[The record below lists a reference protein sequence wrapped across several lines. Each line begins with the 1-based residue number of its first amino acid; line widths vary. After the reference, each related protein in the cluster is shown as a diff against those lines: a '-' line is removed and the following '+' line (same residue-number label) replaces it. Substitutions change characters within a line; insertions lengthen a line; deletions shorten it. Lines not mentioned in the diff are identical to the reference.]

1 MTVNP
6 ARMRILVVT
15 AAFPPDGAVGS
26 LRTLRLLKYLAR
38 TGSEAQVL
46 TICPD
51 TYRAGTVIDAELL
64 SQVPKEVCVVRARA
78 VRPIDW
84 LGARLRRSPI
94 GRSGAQVHPLNGA
107 AGGARAFA
115 VSVPIRSLQ
124 RVCSAVLTLPDR
136 EAGWILP
143 AVARG
148 WASARAYGRPD
159 VIYSSGPPYSAHV
172 VAACLASLMRRPWVA
187 DFRDPWAR
195 APWRDDR
202 FRFEKRAWSIL
213 ERWFVTQ
220 ANAVV
225 FVTEANRA
233 DFAAH
238 YGETLARRFH
248 VVPNGCDLGDF
259 HHLVPGP
266 PSDRFVLLHAGSLYG
281 ARDPSPMLRV
291 IADTVASGTIDARG
305 FRMRLIGRVGV
316 PGVDLHGLVRNL
328 GIEAIVEVI
337 PHMPR
342 RMVLQQMLD
351 ASALLVVQPV
361 TKVSVPAKL
370 YEYLAAG
377 RPILALAEPDG
388 ATAALVAESGAGI
401 AVSPADEA
409 GIKRALVQ
417 LVAGGFRRPHID
429 RSLYD
434 GALRAAE
441 LGAILQGIA
450 CNGRVEDARSP
461 AVPISTEPS

>member
-1 MTVNP
+1 MTVKP
-6 ARMRILVVT
+6 ARVRVLVIT
-15 AAFPPDGAVGS
+15 AGFPPDGAVGS
-26 LRTLRLLKYLAR
+26 LRTLRLLKHLAR
-38 TGSEAQVL
+38 TGSDVQVL
-46 TICPD
+46 TISPE

-64 SQVPKEVCVVRARA
+64 SQVPEGVRVVRARA

-94 GRSGAQVHPLNGA
+94 QRSGAQAQPSNGA
-107 AGGARAFA
+107 AERTRASA
-115 VSVPIRSLQ
+115 VSVAIRSLQ
-124 RVCSAVLTLPDR
+124 RACSAVFTLPDR

-148 WASARAYGRPD
+148 WASVRAYGRPD

-172 VAACLASLMRRPWVA
+172 VAGCLATMIRRPWVA

-202 FRFEKRAWSIL
+202 FRFEKRAWSIF
-213 ERWFVTQ
+213 ERWIVNH

-233 DFAAH
+233 DFAGH
-238 YGETLARRFH
+238 YGETLARRFY
-248 VVPNGCDLGDF
+248 VVPNGCDLADF
-259 HHLVPGP
+259 NGLVPGP
-266 PSDRFVLLHAGSLYG
+266 PSERFVLLHAGSLYG
-281 ARDPSPMLRV
+281 ARDPSPLFR
-291 IADTVASGTIDARG
+291 AVAAAVANGTIDARE
-305 FRMRLIGRVGV
+305 FRIRLIGRIGV
-316 PGVDLHGLVRNL
+316 PGLDLGGLVRNL
-328 GIEAIVEVI
+328 GIETLVEVV

-342 RMVLQQMLD
+342 RMVLQEMLN
-351 ASALLVVQPV
+351 ASALLVVQPI
-361 TKVSVPAKL
+361 TRVSVPAKL

-388 ATAALVAESGAGI
+388 ATAAVVAESGAGI
-401 AVSPADEA
+401 VVSPADGA
-409 GIKRALVQ
+409 GIDRALAQ
-417 LVAGGFRRPHID
+417 LIGGTLRRPDID

-441 LGAILQGIA
+441 LGALLQRFA
-450 CNGRVEDARSP
+450 CNAQSEDARSP

>member
-1 MTVNP
+1 MTATP
-6 ARMRILVVT
+6 ARVRILVVT
-15 AAFPPDGAVGS
+15 AAFPPDGAVGG
-26 LRTLRLLKYLAR
+26 LRTLRLLKHLAR
-38 TGSEAQVL
+38 TGSDAQVL

-64 SQVPKEVCVVRARA
+64 SQVPEGVRIVRARA

-84 LGARLRRSPI
+84 LAARLRRSPI
-94 GRSGAQVHPLNGA
+94 RRSGAKAHPLNGP
-107 AGGARAFA
+107 AGGARASA
-115 VSVPIRSLQ
+115 VSVAIRSLQ
-124 RVCSAVLTLPDR
+124 RVCDAVLTLPDR

-143 AVARG
+143 AMVRG
-148 WASARAYGRPD
+148 WASVRAYGRPD

-172 VAACLASLMRRPWVA
+172 VAACLASLMRRPWIA

-213 ERWFVTQ
+213 ERWVVNQ

-225 FVTEANRA
+225 FVTETNRA

-238 YGETLARRFH
+238 YGETIARRFH

-259 HHLVPGP
+259 ERLVPGP
-266 PSDRFVLLHAGSLYG
+266 SSDRFVLLHAGSLYG
-281 ARDPSPMLRV
+281 ARDPSPLLRA
-291 IADTVASGTIDARG
+291 IADAVASGTIDARG

-316 PGVDLHGLVRNL
+316 PGVDLHGMVRNL

-351 ASALLVVQPV
+351 ASALLIVQPV

-388 ATAALVAESGAGI
+388 ATAAVVAESGAGI
-401 AVSPADEA
+401 AVSPTDEA
-409 GIKRALVQ
+409 GVYRALVQ
-417 LVAGGFRRPHID
+417 LVAGGFRRPDID
-429 RSLYD
+429 PSLYD

-441 LGAILQGIA
+441 LGAILHGIA
-450 CNGRVEDARSP
+450 CNRQVEDTRSP